1 MVIVAQLVEPRIVVP
16 AVVGSSPIGHPRL
29 AIIKTRL
36 SIYGIVTKGCGGPL
50 AQLVE
55 QLTLNQRVAGSI
67 PARPTRTGENMYDQ
81 FRLLA
86 LLPNLRGIRCESGGT
101 GRRAGF
107 RCQWGNPW
115 EFDSPLSHQRF
126 KSLTIVQL
134 PHSGKPSYGCLC

>member
-29 AIIKTRL
+29 VKTKTRL
-36 SIYGIVTKGCGGPL
+36 SINGIVIEGQGGPL

-86 LLPNLRGIRCESGGT
+86 LFSNLYRIRCESGGT

-115 EFDSPLSHQRF
+115 EFDSPLSHQRS
-126 KSLTIVQL
+126 K
-134 PHSGKPSYGCLC
+134 